1 MCEAG
6 LASLAYFYFDIRD
19 TAKQDIRGLLTS
31 LLFQLSARSDL
42 CCKILS
48 SLYYEHRSGSQ
59 QPSDDVL
66 MQCLKDMLTIPE
78 QGPKY
83 IIVDAVDEC
92 PNRSGTPSPRERV
105 LRLLDELVQLNHPD
119 LRICV
124 TSSPEPDIENI
135 IRPLSSHSMSLH
147 DKTGKIQ
154 DDIFDYVSAVVNS
167 DQRMQKWTAEDQRLV
182 IDTLSQKADGMYVFV
197 IVQSYNY

>member
-1 MCEAG
+1 MIIEDIEGMCEAG
-6 LASLAYFYFDIRD
+6 LASLAYFYFDVRD

-42 CCKILS
+42 CCEILS
-48 SLYYEHRSGSQ
+48 TLYYEHDSGSQ

-66 MQCLKDMLTIPE
+66 TQCLKDMLTIPE
-78 QGPKY
+78 QGPIY

-92 PNRSGTPSPRERV
+92 PNISGTPSPREGV
-105 LRLLDELVQLNHPD
+105 LGLLDELVQLNHPG

-124 TSSPEPDIENI
+124 TSRLELDIETI
-135 IRPLSSHSMSLH
+135 LRPLSSHSMSLN

-182 IDTLSQKADGMYVFV
+182 IDTLSEKADGM
-197 IVQSYNY
+197 